1 MSDGRLRGRVK
12 KGLFGASSEDIIDV
26 QPEPA
31 MAYAPAMPEPEAERQ
46 ALQVLI
52 LARRT
57 ADEHVATAQHD
68 AEKIRSDARMMA
80 EELNKAAR
88 AGADNVRR
96 EADRVLADA
105 RSKSEEMAKIAHA
118 NAEGVRREAE
128 KALADARARADEIGK
143 AAQASAE
150 ALDREAEQRYQ
161 NVVGSL
167 EPKRAALQQQIDTLK
182 QFERDYRSKLR
193 KFMESQ
199 LRVLGNEDPPMP
211 MAMPMSAPPVQPVS
225 IPRQPQDTGE
235 IAMGEIV
242 S

>member
-12 KGLFGASSEDIIDV
+12 KGLFGASSDDIIDV

-31 MAYAPAMPEPEAERQ
+31 MAYAAPPEPEAERQ

-68 AEKIRSDARMMA
+68 AEKIRSDARSMA
-80 EELNKAAR
+80 EEIGKAAR
-88 AGADNVRR
+88 SGAEGVRR
-96 EADRVLADA
+96 EAERTLADA
-105 RSKSEEMAKIAHA
+105 RAKSEEMAKIAQA
-118 NAEGVRREAE
+118 NSESVRREAE
-128 KALADARARADEIGK
+128 KVLSDARARADEIGK

-199 LRVLGNEDPPMP
+199 LRVLGNEDPPP
-211 MAMPMSAPPVQPVS
+211 AMPVTSAPPAQSVS
-225 IPRQPQDTGE
+225 FPRQPHDTGE
-235 IAMGEIV
+235 IPMGEV
-242 S
+242 VG

>member
-1 MSDGRLRGRVK
+1 VSDGRLRGRVK

-26 QPEPA
+26 QPE
-31 MAYAPAMPEPEAERQ
+31 MAAYTSPPEPEAERQ

-57 ADEHVATAQHD
+57 ADEHVATAQQE
-68 AEKIRSDARMMA
+68 AEKIRFEARGMA
-80 EELNKAAR
+80 EEIGKSAR
-88 AGADNVRR
+88 A
-96 EADRVLADA
+96 
-105 RSKSEEMAKIAHA
+105 S
-118 NAEGVRREAE
+118 AEGVRREADRTLAE
-128 KALADARARADEIGK
+128 ARAKAEEMAKIAQNNAESVRREADKTLADARARADEIGK

-199 LRVLGNEDPPMP
+199 LRVLGNDDVPP
-211 MAMPMSAPPVQPVS
+211 PPAQSVT
-225 IPRQPQDTGE
+225 IPRQHDTGE
-235 IAMGEIV
+235 FAMGEMAG
-242 S
+242 

>member
-1 MSDGRLRGRVK
+1 LRGRVK

-26 QPEPA
+26 QPE
-31 MAYAPAMPEPEAERQ
+31 MAYAAPAEPEAERQ

-68 AEKIRSDARMMA
+68 AEKIRADARGMA
-80 EELNKAAR
+80 EEIGKAAR
-88 AGADNVRR
+88 A
-96 EADRVLADA
+96 
-105 RSKSEEMAKIAHA
+105 S
-118 NAEGVRREAE
+118 AEGVRREAE
-128 KALADARARADEIGK
+128 RTLAEARAKAEEMGKIAQTNAESVRREAEKVLSDARARADEISK

-182 QFERDYRSKLR
+182 QFERDYRAKLR

-199 LRVLGNEDPPMP
+199 LRVLGNDDSPPPAP
-211 MAMPMSAPPVQPVS
+211 MAQPIG

-235 IAMGEIV
+235 IAMGEV
-242 S
+242 VG

>member
-1 MSDGRLRGRVK
+1 VSDGRLRGRVK

-26 QPEPA
+26 QPE
-31 MAYAPAMPEPEAERQ
+31 MAYNGPPEPEAERQ

-57 ADEHVATAQHD
+57 ADEHVATAQQD
-68 AEKIRSDARMMA
+68 ADKIRNDARTMA
-80 EELNKAAR
+80 EEIGKAAR
-88 AGADNVRR
+88 AGADGVRR
-96 EADRVLADA
+96 EADRVLAEA
-105 RSKSEEMAKIAHA
+105 RAKAEEMAKIAHN
-118 NAEGVRREAE
+118 NAESVRREAE

-199 LRVLGNEDPPMP
+199 LRVLGNEDPPP
-211 MAMPMSAPPVQPVS
+211 PAPSQMVN
-225 IPRQPQDTGE
+225 IPRQHDTGE
-235 IAMGEIV
+235 IAMGEVV